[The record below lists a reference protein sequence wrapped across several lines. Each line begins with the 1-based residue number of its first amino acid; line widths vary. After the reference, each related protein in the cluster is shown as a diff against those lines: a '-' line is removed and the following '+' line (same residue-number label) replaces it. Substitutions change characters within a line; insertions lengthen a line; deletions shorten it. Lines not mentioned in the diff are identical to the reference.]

1 MKTGK
6 KITSWLPPL
15 LVCLLALEFS
25 ACSTSGVIP
34 LDPRAKAPA
43 NQQVY
48 TNPMLNVSD
57 LTTLDPALASDPSSV
72 AAVQMVFTG
81 LVQLDDKLRV
91 SPQLAQSWEESSDGT
106 TWTFHLKTHLKFSDG
121 TPLTAKDVAYSLD
134 RALQPATKSTT
145 APIYLALLRDSDK
158 MLAGTIQTLVN
169 DSILVPDDNTIVLIT
184 RKKAAY
190 FLSMLTSTCSYVV
203 EKSLVAKYSAGLSDH
218 LTEGGGAGPFKVA
231 GYTHGREIGFVP
243 NPNYYGPKPQLRKVV
258 FPFYRQPAQ
267 AYQAYQAGRVDVTG
281 VPVSLL
287 ANAKKRQDFH
297 QVPQLWINY
306 YTMNYLAKPFDN
318 KAIRQAFALALNKT
332 AIVKSVWKGA
342 LQATNHI
349 IPQGM
354 DGYNPALTGPDGTQ
368 GLAGNAAAAR
378 DLLAQGLKQ
387 EGWSSA
393 AQIPPIKL
401 TYAAGLAAFDQEV
414 AAMIQAWRQ
423 VLGVTVTAD
432 PTDYNT
438 LLDEVTAATN
448 NANGLQFWGLAW
460 VAEYPDPQDWLSL
473 QFGKD
478 VPNNNMNY
486 GQNYGS
492 AAAKQQLIQQQIT
505 GADANMQWDGRLQA
519 YQQAEQ
525 ALVNDV
531 AWLPMEQVAQIFLRK
546 AYVLGMVDNAQNLV
560 PPDDWANIYIGQH

>member
-6 KITSWLPPL
+6 KFTGWLPPL
-15 LVCLLALEFS
+15 LVCLLALELS

-34 LDPRAKAPA
+34 LNPLAKAPL

-48 TNPMLNVSD
+48 TDPMLNVPD

-72 AAVQMVFTG
+72 AAVQMIFTG

-91 SPQLAQSWEESSDGT
+91 RPQLAQSWEESSDGT

-169 DSILVPDDNTIVLIT
+169 DSILVPDDNTIVLIV

-203 EKSLVAKYSAGLSDH
+203 EKSLVAKYGAGLSDH
-218 LTEGGGAGPFKVA
+218 LSEGGGAGPFKVA
-231 GYTHGREIGFVP
+231 AYTHGREIDFVP

-258 FPFYRQPAQ
+258 FPFYQQPAK

-287 ANAKKRQDFH
+287 ANTKKRQDFH

-318 KAIRQAFALALNKT
+318 TAIRQAFALALNKT
-332 AIVKSVWKGA
+332 TIVKSVWKGA

-368 GLAGNAAAAR
+368 SLAGNVAAAR

-401 TYAAGLAAFDQEV
+401 TYATGLVAFDQEV
-414 AAMIQAWRQ
+414 AAMIQAWHQ

-432 PTDYNT
+432 PTNYNT

-492 AAAKQQLIQQQIT
+492 AAAKQQLIQQQIA
-505 GADANMQWDGRLQA
+505 GADATMQQDGRIQA

-531 AWLPMEQVAQIFLRK
+531 AWLPMEQVTQIFLRK
-546 AYVLGMVDNAQNLV
+546 TYVRGMIDNAQSLV